1 MSISTNYFHNLSKLV
16 PKSPFNRCYIV
27 VDILIFIKFVLLL
40 IYILKMKK
48 LLLSVAA
55 LMFATLLF
63 SLGDSSDDNKEMS
76 QDNPI
81 VVVNDIDLAS

>member
-1 MSISTNYFHNLSKLV
+1 
-16 PKSPFNRCYIV
+16 
-27 VDILIFIKFVLLL
+27 
-40 IYILKMKK
+40 MKK

-63 SLGDSSDDNKEMS
+63 SLGDSSDEKKEVTN
-76 QDNPI
+76 DNPI